1 MFGYVRPL
9 KAHLLMKEFTRYRAV
24 YCGVCKA
31 LSDRYGQVP
40 RLSLTY
46 DFTFFALLFLSLSD
60 QEVRLSKEGCVLNP
74 IQKKPVARDHGI
86 LDLTADCTV
95 LLAGFQ
101 LQDDVQD
108 EGGVKASLRSFLFS
122 GAFKKAKARLPELSS
137 EIESLLSTLQ
147 KDEADKRGSAT
158 KEDLSPESLASHF
171 AAVLAAM
178 FRYAALAENVSP
190 DLVAALQLVG
200 ADLGAWIYLIDAIDD
215 FNEDKEKRRFNA
227 LAGDNRDQAI
237 ASVLPHLLSLE
248 APLDRTLAL
257 LPYRRDGGIMRN
269 IALEGLADVRQKVI
283 SGLPL
288 GRL

>member
-1 MFGYVRPL
+1 MFGYVRPF
-9 KAHLLMKEFTRYRAV
+9 KSHLLMKEFTRYRAV

-60 QEVRLSKEGCVLNP
+60 QEVRLSKEGCILNP

-101 LQDDVQD
+101 LQDDVED
-108 EGGVKASLRSFLFS
+108 EGGLKASLRSFLFS
-122 GAFKKAKARLPELSS
+122 GAFKKAKTRLPELSS
-137 EIESLLSTLQ
+137 EIESTLHLLQ
-147 KDEADKRGSAT
+147 KDEAKREDESSGAT
-158 KEDLSPESLASHF
+158 RTPDRLAAHF

-178 FRYAALAENVSP
+178 FRYAALSENLAP
-190 DLVAALQLVG
+190 DIVEALALVG
-200 ADLGAWIYLIDAIDD
+200 ADLGGWIYLIDAIDD
-215 FNEDKEKRRFNA
+215 FSEDKEKGRFNA
-227 LAGDNRDQAI
+227 LAGEDRDEAI
-237 ASVLPHLLSLE
+237 ASVLPHLVLLE
-248 APLDRTLAL
+248 ASLDRTLAL

-269 IALEGLADVRQKVI
+269 IALEGLAEVREKVI
-283 SGLPL
+283 AGLRL

>member
-1 MFGYVRPL
+1 
-9 KAHLLMKEFTRYRAV
+9 MKEFTRYRAV